1 MALSVVD
8 LYRDVLPKTNCGDC
22 GFSTCL
28 AFAGMVVSEKHPLKN
43 CPHLDPVVVERCNVE
58 LNEQY
63 RAGKWLKRD
72 MADDA
77 LAWAKERLASMEI
90 KDLPSRIG
98 GCLEVQGGET
108 VLVLPYFNSTVWITD
123 GAITKGDGSDLT
135 RWEQVLL
142 YNHLAQGGSRMPT
155 GQWKGL
161 VEFPNTVSKIKS
173 MVDKVEIPLIQ
184 AFKGR
189 GEALRAAAE
198 KYGAEEVPEDQH
210 SADMALIFKA
220 LPKVPVMLMFTDQDL
235 DDGFP
240 GSVKFL
246 FDETIITHLDIE
258 SIMFLSERIKQMLCD

>member
-8 LYRDVLPKTNCGDC
+8 LYRDVLPKTNCRDC

-28 AFAGMVVSEKHPLKN
+28 AFAGMVVSEKYPLKN
-43 CPHLDPVVVERCNVE
+43 CPHLDPAVVEQCNIE

-77 LAWAKERLASMEI
+77 LAWAKERMASM
-90 KDLPSRIG
+90 KLTDLPDRIG
-98 GCLEVQGGET
+98 GTLENQAGGT
-108 VLVLPYFNSTVWITD
+108 VLVLPYFNTTVLISDHTITR
-123 GAITKGDGSDLT
+123 GDGSALT
-135 RWEQVLL
+135 RWEQVFL
-142 YNHLAQGGSRMPT
+142 YNHMAQGGSRMPT
-155 GQWKGL
+155 GKWKGL

-173 MVDKVEIPLIQ
+173 MVDKVEIPLMQ

-198 KYGAEEVPEDQH
+198 KYGAIVVPKDQH
-210 SADMALIFKA
+210 SADIALYFKA

-240 GSVKFL
+240 GSVKLL